1 MPSTDNNPPGPG
13 EIVVRRT
20 TTTSYVRG
28 VPWLPL
34 LLAALLV
41 PLVLT
46 ALATLTGIGT
56 RDTVQDD
63 LTARSNAAL
72 AAAGISGATVSFAGR
87 DATVAGVRADQED
100 AVRQAVEGVRGVRV
114 SEILVDGPGTSGP
127 AGDTPTSTSAA
138 PTVGDLAIA
147 ATATTITLTGQVP
160 DEATKAAMLAEATAK
175 AAPRTVV
182 DQLTVAAG
190 VTTAVDPAGVG
201 TLVAAL
207 GTGAGERQV
216 SLSADTVTLSGAVA
230 AEADRAAIAQAAG
243 AAVPRSTVDNKL
255 TVAPP
260 PFDKVAVQQQINAV
274 IAGAQI
280 TFEPSSATLTA
291 VGTATVAR
299 VAEVLRTAPLA
310 TIEVGGHVADTPG
323 TARNPQTLSDQ
334 RAAAVKAA
342 LEQLGVPTANIT
354 AKGYAASRPIADN
367 NTPQGQ
373 AANRRVEIV
382 VL

>member
-13 EIVVRRT
+13 ETVVRRT
-20 TTTSYVRG
+20 TTTSYARG
-28 VPWLPL
+28 VPRLPL

-41 PLVLT
+41 PLALT
-46 ALATLTGIGT
+46 ALATLTGIGP
-56 RDTVQDD
+56 RDTIQDD
-63 LTARSNAAL
+63 LTTRGNAAL

-87 DATVAGVRADQED
+87 DATVAGVRADQE
-100 AVRQAVEGVRGVRV
+100 AAARQAVEGVRGVRV
-114 SEILVDGPGTSGP
+114 SEILIGGPGTSGP
-127 AGDTPTSTSAA
+127 SDSPTTTSAA
-138 PTVGDLAIA
+138 PAVGDLAIA

-160 DEATKAAMLAEATAK
+160 DEATRAAMLAEATAK

-182 DQLTVAAG
+182 DQLTVAPG
-190 VTTAVDPAGVG
+190 VRTAVAPAGVG
-201 TLVAAL
+201 ALVAAL
-207 GTGAGERQV
+207 GTGAGDRQV
-216 SLSADTVTLSGAVA
+216 SLSAGTVTLSGAVA
-230 AEADRAAIAQAAG
+230 AEADGAAAALAAA
-243 AAVPRSTVDNKL
+243 AAVPGSTVDNKL

-260 PFDKVAVQQQINAV
+260 PFDKAAVQQQISAV
-274 IAGAQI
+274 IAGQQI

-291 VGTATVAR
+291 AGAATVAR
-299 VAEVLRTAPLA
+299 VAEVLRTVPRA
-310 TIEVGGHVADTPG
+310 TIEVAGHVADTPG
-323 TARNPQTLSDQ
+323 TAQNPQTLSDQ

-342 LEQLGVPTANIT
+342 LEQLGVPAAAIT